1 MGAGA
6 VSPKNKPHFS
16 HLASAPV
23 TPVRTSRWP
32 PAAMDHGPPVQWTR
46 PSPWTDRPEQA
57 LAPFLACLSAP
68 GPHGSKLA
76 CWCPALTFQWVDGM
90 GPPLLSR
97 PIPPHFFHA
106 GDARFPPCGSSLSSC
121 SGRPSLISSRP
132 ISLLLL
138 LLSPVVDLFFLPS
151 LSSSSRIVHF
161 FSSRHSFSSGPFAT
175 SRPKTRPTLSNYL
188 PNSEEEFFC

>member
-1 MGAGA
+1 MELEQC
-6 VSPKNKPHFS
+6 PR
-16 HLASAPV
+16 
-23 TPVRTSRWP
+23 RTSRISRTWPCPPSHPFAPRAGLAWP
-32 PAAMDHGPPVQWTR
+32 PAAMDGPMVQWPR
-46 PSPWTDRPEQA
+46 PSPWTVRPEQA

-97 PIPPHFFHA
+97 PIPPQFFHA

-121 SGRPSLISSRP
+121 SGRPSLISSNLSSPPPSFSCCRP
-132 ISLLLL
+132 
-138 LLSPVVDLFFLPS
+138 LPS
-151 LSSSSRIVHF
+151 LFSCRRLVSSTFSLHAARFRQAFCDFPVSRIA
-161 FSSRHSFSSGPFAT
+161 R
-175 SRPKTRPTLSNYL
+175 LYLNYL